1 MSETKKCKVYFT
13 LEDMEV
19 EAPVGTSFYDIV
31 TQSGADVTF
40 GCLNGTCGTCR
51 ISCQEKEN
59 LSEKSPEEKEFLE
72 SMEAPVHH
80 RLGCQLKILGDVQ
93 IEYIG

>member
-1 MSETKKCKVYFT
+1 MSVEKCKIYFT

-19 EAPVGTSFYDIV
+19 EAPVGTSFFEIV
-31 TQSGADVTF
+31 QTSGADVTF

-51 ISCQEKEN
+51 VECSPETA
-59 LSEKSPEEKEFLE
+59 LSEMKIEEKQFLE
-72 SMEAPVHH
+72 SMEAPKNQ
-80 RLGCQLKILGDVQ
+80 RLGCQFCVNSNVS